1 MVVGCYE
8 GHEWPDSVGVCFVGG
23 KRGATSRAVAV
34 PNGSQANRISN
45 LVPLP
50 TSEYHWD
57 INISGG
63 GHPPA
68 ALPPHADTGFIFS
81 PSLHPDKEQ
90 KVIFLQCSLRSRMF
104 KMSSSFA
111 WQILSD
117 LRSQSRCAYHDE
129 Q

>member
-1 MVVGCYE
+1 MNGPIPLAYVLWEERE
-8 GHEWPDSVGVCFVGG
+8 GPRAESI
-23 KRGATSRAVAV
+23 AVAV

-50 TSEYHWD
+50 TSEYHRD

-68 ALPPHADTGFIFS
+68 ALLPHADTGFIFS

-90 KVIFLQCSLRSRMF
+90 TVSDISLV
-104 KMSSSFA
+104 
-111 WQILSD
+111 
-117 LRSQSRCAYHDE
+117 QSAVADVRNVEAHLLGKYYPT
-129 Q
+129 

>member
-23 KRGATSRAVAV
+23 RGGSERRGAPSRGAVAV

-68 ALPPHADTGFIFS
+68 DRLPSS
-81 PSLHPDKEQ
+81 P
-90 KVIFLQCSLRSRMF
+90 C
-104 KMSSSFA
+104 
-111 WQILSD
+111 
-117 LRSQSRCAYHDE
+117 
-129 Q
+129 